1 MTLAIGAHGAWT
13 ASDTS
18 EVSNVRPRVVA
29 SMDSCLLRV
38 FGPWAYLSAAFAL
51 AWSSALV
58 GALDP
63 EAVPTRVV
71 PIPWAG
77 S

>member
-1 MTLAIGAHGAWT
+1 MTVDIST
-13 ASDTS
+13 
-18 EVSNVRPRVVA
+18 EVSNGRPRVQR

-51 AWSSALV
+51 AWSSALW
-58 GALDP
+58 GALAP
-63 EAVPTRVV
+63 EAEPTWVV